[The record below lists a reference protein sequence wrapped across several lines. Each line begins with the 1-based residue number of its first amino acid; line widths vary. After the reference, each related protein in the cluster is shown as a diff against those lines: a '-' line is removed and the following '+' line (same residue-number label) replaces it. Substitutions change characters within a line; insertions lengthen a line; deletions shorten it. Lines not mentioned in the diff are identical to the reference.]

1 MKRHITSRH
10 PNSQT
15 EDPAKGVAASAFL
28 IQDEVIEKTSE
39 NKRQICIKKEM
50 IDLDLEKPENISMI
64 NSRNIKK
71 EPNDTDNTVSDDKS
85 LINITEMKKEQF
97 DDL

>member
-1 MKRHITSRH
+1 MH
-10 PNSQT
+10 
-15 EDPAKGVAASAFL
+15 
-28 IQDEVIEKTSE
+28 
-39 NKRQICIKKEM
+39 KKKM

-64 NSRNIKK
+64 SSRNIKK

-97 DDL
+97 DDLVQPMETCENESENIVETSRN